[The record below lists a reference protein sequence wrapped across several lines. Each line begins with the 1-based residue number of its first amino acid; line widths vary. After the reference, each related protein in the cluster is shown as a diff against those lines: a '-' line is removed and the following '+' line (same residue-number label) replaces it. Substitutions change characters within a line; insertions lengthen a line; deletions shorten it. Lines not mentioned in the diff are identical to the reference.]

1 MTVERMRPIKF
12 FENNSTIWILS
23 LLLFLICAGAL
34 FIGRYPLSLSQV
46 LEAFFNKLTFQAGD
60 AVTNQ
65 VIFAVRLP
73 RILLSAMVGC
83 ALGLSGVALQGLF
96 RNPLVDPKVIG
107 VSSGA
112 AFGGTL
118 AIFLGLGSAG
128 LLVSTF
134 FFGMLT
140 LAVVYLV
147 TEKFFPHS
155 LLMLIL
161 AGLIVGGLFAAM
173 VSLMQYLS
181 DSEEVLPTIVF
192 WLMGSFASANP
203 EKVLLFLLPFVFSA
217 AVLIGLRWRFNL
229 LSLDEKNA
237 AALGVNVKQMRW
249 IVLSV
254 CGLLVSCQVAL
265 SGSIGWVG
273 LIMPHLGRFLVGAN
287 HQRLLPAAMLIGGIY
302 MVFVDTLAR
311 TLSSAEIPI
320 SILTAAIG
328 APVFAL
334 ILLKLKK
341 RGWNE

>member
-1 MTVERMRPIKF
+1 MRETNPAESNRI
-12 FENNSTIWILS
+12 IWILGIF
-23 LLLFLICAGAL
+23 LFLTCAAAL

-46 LEAFFNKLTFQAGD
+46 LEAFAAQLTLQERDPVAD
-60 AVTNQ
+60 Q

-83 ALGLSGVALQGLF
+83 ALALSGVALQGLF

-118 AIFLGLGSAG
+118 AIFLGLGSFG
-128 LLVSTF
+128 LLCSTF

-140 LAVVYLV
+140 LAVVYIV

-161 AGLIVGGLFAAM
+161 AGLIVGGLFSAL
-173 VSLMQYLS
+173 VSLMQYMS

-192 WLMGSFASANP
+192 WLMGSFATANP
-203 EKVLLFLLPFVFSA
+203 EKALLFLLPFVFSA
-217 AVLIGLRWRFNL
+217 SILIGLRWRFNL
-229 LSLDEKNA
+229 LSLDKKNA
-237 AALGVNVKQMRW
+237 AALGVNVKKMRW

-273 LIMPHLGRFLVGAN
+273 LIMPHLGCFLVGAN

-302 MVFVDTLAR
+302 MVMVDTLAR
-311 TLSSAEIPI
+311 TLSSAELPI

-334 ILLKLKK
+334 MLLKLKK
-341 RGWNE
+341 RGWSE